1 MADYADILLN
11 SVQTLVDKTVE
22 NLEFNKTIKAEII
35 DATKAIQGQYQVS
48 TGTSVFDAY
57 STETYNIGDQ
67 VYVQILN
74 NDMSSQKII
83 IGKVVSKDYEDFSSS
98 KPFDAFINISK
109 NLIDAD
115 VSAGLIANHPADNK
129 QEIVLWTDSF
139 SGSQV
144 SRYSTVG
151 IKAKFKTWLGAYN
164 LTSGEYG
171 LRLDIHTQDKS
182 GLITPHSL
190 YFSNDKM
197 LGDTYNFSTFFD
209 QEILFD
215 ISAYINITYME
226 LIFYQKGGSFITEN
240 DEPIPYQEEITPGNF
255 VDLAPNIFI
264 KDVVCGLG
272 LNKGDIEKGKDF
284 IELTT
289 QDILTYTENE
299 VKNLELIW
307 VHWINDE
314 ECVSMP
320 QDDIAY
326 NIRWYKYELN
336 LGDEF
341 DPYLPSKNWC
351 LIDDNFD
358 VFNYMF
364 TTSPIRESEQIK
376 AVLIAQQVGAPDQVY
391 TTNTVIFN
399 NTHVVPQQTD
409 SKSGLTLTITDGT
422 DGNYF
427 IYGPGN
433 KILNNLESKQERTIK
448 ASFVQANDKSIDL
461 LADENGMYDISWEW
475 EQSESAMFFST
486 ESPQGSMMFKYKIK
500 DYYPSNSPL
509 NTITCTI
516 TDKERNLIY
525 TKSINLNFGTAGT
538 SGTDGTLVID
548 FEGDQKVVEYGDT
561 SAKFIVKL
569 FDAQNRQVDL
579 SDSDKYKLTWNVEYS
594 EQNAGPVTIDNTGL
608 LSCSTGI
615 TFSHNIIVEACV
627 EGFGDYPLKVKKPIS
642 ITRDA
647 SNLYILGGIT
657 EVIYS
662 TVGEPVS
669 YSIPYQIYDRNLQPV
684 NEYQGHKITWHI
696 NIAEQN
702 EAGAEKYVAT
712 ISDNNILQPPVMY
725 VENAPLYSVC
735 GVYND
740 DIIAIICP
748 ILVTKNAYPSTT
760 MNKWNG
766 KDISIDNDKGKI
778 VAPAISAG
786 RKEADNTFSGI
797 MMGDWQDESF
807 VSQTGLYGFDHG
819 DMAYSFKQD
828 GTAFIGKSGKGRINF
843 DGNEGTIT
851 SGNYLTYE
859 GKCISGSQL
868 NLTTGDIVLGGG
880 NLQILGSTGD
890 LIATGN
896 ITATTLTATQKGKI
910 GCFDITQDWLYDFIG
925 SGESIFLG
933 TNGVY
938 LGTPLDE
945 SGAVSLGDSP
955 FYVTKAGHLH
965 ATKGNIAGWNITEE
979 FIIKNQGNEP
989 FYLRASAN
997 SDDTWVTVAFGSNFL
1012 IGNEGTVNITNAL
1025 ITNNLE
1031 IKGHINGLYT
1041 IVTKTITYS
1050 ISKTKYYK
1058 SFSGNI
1064 FNEKKSLK
1072 DHYKAVAF
1080 ARVNSGNKYVKIVG
1094 YGVEENG
1101 QWYVR
1106 VSKHPYRNKAIKAT
1120 LSISI
1125 LLLKSTAN
1133 SVRVL
1138 KDKVVVDDKDG
1149 LEGFE
1154 EDALGD
1160 FDTKNQIYKPT
1171 IPTLNIDGGIIEDNT
1186 NEDDGDDDTAV
1197 GGVNSDEQDNLVF
1210 APGNQNTDIS
1220 KYAPL
1225 DSPIFTGIPKVEI
1238 DEVDKNTGEKIKA
1251 IILTTSNFKNTIDGW
1266 WEDRDKNNKVATQKW
1281 VNSQGFAKETWV
1293 TNNFINKKLLNNNNA
1308 LKIAN
1313 GGTGATNAADAR
1325 SNLNAASATALSN
1338 LKDTVDDLERR
1349 IIALGG

>member
-22 NLEFNKTIKAEII
+22 NLEFNKTIKAEVI

-57 STETYNIGDQ
+57 STETYSVGDQ

-129 QEIVLWTDSF
+129 QEIVLWADSF
-139 SGSQV
+139 SGSQA

-171 LRLDIHTQDKS
+171 LRLDIHTQDKN

-209 QEILFD
+209 QEIIFD

-226 LIFYQKGGSFITEN
+226 LVFYQKGGSFITEN

-264 KDVVCGLG
+264 KDVICGLG

-289 QDILTYTENE
+289 QDVLTYTENE

-320 QDDIAY
+320 QDDITY

-358 VFNYMF
+358 AFNYMF

-486 ESPQGSMMFKYKIK
+486 ESPQGSTMFKYKIK

-548 FEGDQKVVEYGDT
+548 FEGDQKVVEYGAT
-561 SAKFIVKL
+561 SAKFIAKL

-579 SDSDKYKLTWNVEYS
+579 SDSKYKLSWNVEYS
-594 EQNAGPVTIDNTGL
+594 EQNAGPVAIDDTGL
-608 LSCSTGI
+608 LSCPTGI
-615 TFSHNIIVEACV
+615 TFYHNIIVEACV
-627 EGFGDYPLKVKKPIS
+627 EGFGDYPLKVKKPIP

-647 SNLYILGGIT
+647 SNLYFLGGIT

-669 YSIPYQIYDRNLQPV
+669 YSIPYQIYDKNLQPI
-684 NEYQGHKITWHI
+684 NEYQEHKITWRI
-696 NIAEQN
+696 NVAKSD
-702 EAGAEKYVAT
+702 EAAAEKYAAT
-712 ISDNNILQPPVMY
+712 ISENNILQPPVMY

-735 GVYND
+735 GVYD
-740 DIIAIICP
+740 DDVIAIVCP

-797 MMGDWQDESF
+797 MMGDWQDEFF

-819 DMAYSFKQD
+819 AMAYAFKQD
-828 GTAFIGKSGKGRINF
+828 GTAFIGKSGLGRINF
-843 DGNEGTIT
+843 DGNMGIIA
-851 SGNYLTYE
+851 SGDAKYNIVNNKVEWLNNIQPFSY
-859 GKCISGSQL
+859 I
-868 NLTTGDIVLGGG
+868 NLTTGDVRLGGG
-880 NLQILGSTGD
+880 KITIDG
-890 LIATGN
+890 ATGN
-896 ITATTLTATQKGKI
+896 LTADGDITARTLTAKWAGKI
-910 GCFDITQDWLYDFIG
+910 GCFDITQTWLYSEELDENKENVTGSVYLSSSGIGLGLQCKVDDKRVLNDSNFFVTPEGFLSAKHAYIGKWTLNNSILQTTENGVINFIKE
-925 SGESIFLG
+925 GETKATTTLA
-933 TNGVY
+933 TNG
-938 LGTPLDE
+938 LQTPVVNISSNLTLE
-945 SGAVSLGDSP
+945 SGAYLNGFVRLLE
-955 FYVTKAGHLH
+955 VQTKKFQL
-965 ATKGNIAGWNITEE
+965 TKGGKRLEGTFSVPGYSAAAILRVTSGNTAYGRISGFRVFPDGNGKFRWYVYITKTPDTKKRN
-979 FIIKNQGNEP
+979 FQVTIQFLLIK
-989 FYLRASAN
+989 
-997 SDDTWVTVAFGSNFL
+997 SDDADNTIPFNSVVLKNDISDNTNVDVSKDTMDDIVINL
-1012 IGNEGTVNITNAL
+1012 DTVNDELT
-1025 ITNNLE
+1025 T
-1031 IKGHINGLYT
+1031 
-1041 IVTKTITYS
+1041 
-1050 ISKTKYYK
+1050 
-1058 SFSGNI
+1058 
-1064 FNEKKSLK
+1064 
-1072 DHYKAVAF
+1072 
-1080 ARVNSGNKYVKIVG
+1080 
-1094 YGVEENG
+1094 
-1101 QWYVR
+1101 
-1106 VSKHPYRNKAIKAT
+1106 
-1120 LSISI
+1120 
-1125 LLLKSTAN
+1125 
-1133 SVRVL
+1133 
-1138 KDKVVVDDKDG
+1138 DD
-1149 LEGFE
+1149 
-1154 EDALGD
+1154 
-1160 FDTKNQIYKPT
+1160 
-1171 IPTLNIDGGIIEDNT
+1171 IEDNDPT
-1186 NEDDGDDDTAV
+1186 NVVTGPVDANGSTLLA
-1197 GGVNSDEQDNLVF
+1197 Q
-1210 APGNQNTDIS
+1210 
-1220 KYAPL
+1220 YAKL
-1225 DSPIFTGIPKVEI
+1225 NNPIFIGTPKVKANKDAE
-1238 DEVDKNTGEKIKA
+1238 DASAA
-1251 IILTTSNFKNTIDGW
+1251 IILTTSNFKTHIDTG
-1266 WEDRDKNNKVATQKW
+1266 DNKIATQKW
-1281 VNSQGFAKETWV
+1281 VN
-1293 TNNFINKKLLNNNNA
+1293 NNFINKNLLNNNNA

-1349 IIALGG
+1349 ITALGG